1 MFDQSKNAGT
11 CALQMVLRLGMG
23 NSISL
28 SHLSEQDPM
37 VLVSRSPC
45 PLSAF
50 CLENFSLR
58 ISLIREV
65 RNVETGE
72 NSQRR
77 LNASNA
83 VIKHSQGTLVLSQ
96 GP

>member
-1 MFDQSKNAGT
+1 MFGSEQECWDLCPADG
-11 CALQMVLRLGMG
+11 AEAGMG

-37 VLVSRSPC
+37 VLVSPPPC

-50 CLENFSLR
+50 CLENFSLS

-65 RNVETGE
+65 RNVETRE

-77 LNASNA
+77 LKTSNA
-83 VIKHSQGTLVLSQ
+83 VIKHSRGTLVLSH